1 MNMQGVTGD
10 HCEKCDVQN
19 HYFGNPI
26 NESCYYDL
34 AIDYQFTFNLS
45 KPEDKHYTAINFKNI
60 PTKADVDV
68 DFQISCNIPA
78 KMNLTFRSG
87 KGNSITKEMIL
98 TEKNCTVFK
107 HRFSKVKHLVS
118 SLSKL
123 LIFFLLAVRQSF
135 LSFLN
140 CCSLLAF
147 Y

>member
-1 MNMQGVTGD
+1 MNNQGVTGD

-123 LIFFLLAVRQSF
+123 LIIFPFDCQTK
-135 LSFLN
+135 
-140 CCSLLAF
+140 SL
-147 Y
+147 